1 MCALFSRS
9 VVLPVSRNRIFPSFH
24 LRVQLWQQRCLTEK
38 TTWEIPE
45 HGRMPFDFFPTR
57 ESTRSFLGSSVL
69 IGLEPS
75 PNLSYT
81 NVQVGQRDCPSS
93 HRIRLPQL
101 YRAQKRRRKTRNMRC
116 EHTQGCAVET
126 DLSSLGAN
134 LMRGAGGSGARLE
147 NGGGPGGTSPCSDA
161 PLLLLPAPHPVTWWG
176 NHSCPLLEPTDNL
189 NAATSCSSC
198 HSKPGELAL

>member
-1 MCALFSRS
+1 MLYFPDLLCCQLVETEYSHHFILESS
-9 VVLPVSRNRIFPSFH
+9 FGSKGVSLRRPPGKSLSMAGCPLISFP
-24 LRVQLWQQRCLTEK
+24 
-38 TTWEIPE
+38 P
-45 HGRMPFDFFPTR
+45 
-57 ESTRSFLGSSVL
+57 STRSFLGSSVL